1 MLTDIWTVMWKEWRE
16 VLRMGGR
23 RRRAVVRLVISIGA
37 LGVIWPWQLGPQFI
51 TTPIGVLLAA
61 FTSAMHVA
69 GAVPDSFAGE
79 RERHTLETLLA
90 SRLPDRAI
98 LLGKV
103 MALIAYG
110 VGAAG
115 IMLLFGWA
123 TVNAVH
129 GHDGILLYTTW
140 TFVAA
145 AGFSIIAAGL
155 MGAVGVLV
163 SLRAATVKQAQQ
175 VLSTLVLLLLFAPI
189 IALPAIPPSW
199 RDTALRLLQEW
210 GVAPAAFVFAV
221 GLLLVQVG
229 LYAIAAA
236 RFKRAR
242 LIVEQ

>member
-1 MLTDIWTVMWKEWRE
+1 MWKEWRE

-23 RRRAVVRLVISIGA
+23 RRSALVRLFISVGA
-37 LGVIWPWQLGPQFI
+37 LGVIWPWQLGAQFI
-51 TTPIGVLLAA
+51 TTPLGVVLAA

-69 GAVPDSFAGE
+69 GVVPDSFAGE

-98 LLGKV
+98 LFGKV

-110 VGAAG
+110 VGTAG

-129 GHDGILLYTTW
+129 RTDGILFYRAS
-140 TFVAA
+140 TFAA
-145 AGFSIIAAGL
+145 AVAFSIIAGGL

-199 RDTALRLLQEW
+199 RNTALRLLQEW
-210 GVAPAAFVFAV
+210 GVARAAFVFAV
-221 GLLLVQVG
+221 ALLLVQAS

-236 RFKRAR
+236 RFKRSR